1 MKRNY
6 LYTYIAAAAMTVT
19 LSSCDKFLDESP
31 NPRAEL
37 DSAEDVQELLV
48 SAYPEGL
55 YMPICEA
62 MSDNAGDK
70 VNLGSDSKVNA
81 DMYFWRSNND
91 VNVYDTPSFF
101 WKKTWAAIASANQAL
116 EEVKKLGGGRNT
128 DYLKGEALVARAYNH
143 FLLGFLWCKPYNPST
158 AAADLGLPYV
168 VTPETHVF
176 ERYKRI
182 SLKEYYDAIERD
194 LQEGLPLIDNTKYK
208 KARYHFTTEA
218 AHVFASRFYLM
229 KGEWDR
235 VIFHANA
242 ALGSDP
248 TPKLRDIRGQR
259 GLGYYEQGL
268 RYSASDEP
276 ANALVMS
283 VMSSFNHE
291 FATNKY
297 GLTLE
302 LSDAITAAMPLR
314 KMGYPATWA
323 YTFYGNDDYKNI
335 PKFQEYFKY
344 ENVSIGI
351 GERYN
356 MVAALTY
363 DEAFLNR
370 LEAYVMTDQK
380 QKFLDDFITFMR
392 KKTRQTIP
400 DDFAVT
406 ESEVREGYGDQGDA
420 FHPYYE
426 SQLTEERREL
436 LQCVMDIRR
445 MVFVFEGLRW
455 FDNKRLGMTIEHKA
469 GSAGN
474 VYVLNKDDKR
484 RELQIPIDATN
495 AGVAPNPR

>member
-1 MKRNY
+1 
-6 LYTYIAAAAMTVT
+6 
-19 LSSCDKFLDESP
+19 
-31 NPRAEL
+31 
-37 DSAEDVQELLV
+37 
-48 SAYPEGL
+48 
-55 YMPICEA
+55 

-143 FLLGFLWCKPYNPST
+143 FMLGFLWCKPYNPST

-268 RYSASDEP
+268 RY
-276 ANALVMS
+276 
-283 VMSSFNHE
+283 
-291 FATNKY
+291 
-297 GLTLE
+297 
-302 LSDAITAAMPLR
+302 
-314 KMGYPATWA
+314 
-323 YTFYGNDDYKNI
+323 KNI

-392 KKTRQTIP
+392 KKTRQIIP